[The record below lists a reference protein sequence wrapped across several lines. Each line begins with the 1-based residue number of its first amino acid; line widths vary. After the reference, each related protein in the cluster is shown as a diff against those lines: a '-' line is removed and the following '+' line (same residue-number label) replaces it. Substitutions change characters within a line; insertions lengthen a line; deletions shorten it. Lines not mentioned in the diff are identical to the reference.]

1 MRRFMLFL
9 KVPRKEG
16 ERVRKQ
22 LLEAGIISDE
32 YEILKDEANSLLMFP
47 VLAPFSGYPTV
58 ELEGA
63 KRPKEYKKLS
73 DALAEFLS
81 PKELE
86 MIISSFDIIG
96 DIAIM
101 EIPDTL
107 EPKERQIGEAL
118 LKVHKNLRTVLKKL
132 GPMEGEYRVRKV
144 KVIAGEERAETEYK
158 ENGVRMR
165 LDVSKVYFSVRL
177 AHERAR
183 IADLVRDGE
192 RVLVMFAG
200 VGPFAFAIAKKHPE
214 AQIVAVELNPE
225 AVKYMRESVAL
236 NKFANIEAIE
246 GDVRA
251 VPLQSHSFDRVIMP
265 LPKLAHE
272 FLDVAFRAVKNRGI
286 VHFYTITDIN
296 RPFAEALEKA
306 EAEAKKAGVS
316 VQAQSQRIVKPYSPA
331 MVQVVL
337 DLAVL
342 KQN

>member
-1 MRRFMLFL
+1 MLFL

-22 LLEAGIISDE
+22 LLEAGIVSDE
-32 YEILKDEANSLLMFP
+32 YEIVKDDANGLLLFP
-47 VLAPFSGYPTV
+47 VLAPFQNYQTV

-81 PKELE
+81 SIELE
-86 MIISSFDIIG
+86 EVVGSFDIIG
-96 DIAIM
+96 DIAIV
-101 EIPDTL
+101 EIPDAL
-107 EPKERQIGEAL
+107 EPQERKIGEAL
-118 LKVHKNLRTVLKKL
+118 LKVHKNLKTVLKKL

-144 KVIAGEERAETEYK
+144 RVIAGEERTVTEYR

-183 IADLVRDGE
+183 IAELVRDGE
-192 RVLVMFAG
+192 NILVMFAG

-214 AQIVAVELNPE
+214 TRIVAVELNPE

-236 NKFANIEAIE
+236 NKFTNIEAVE
-246 GDVRA
+246 GDA
-251 VPLQSHSFDRVIMP
+251 GKFALSCLTHSFDRIIMP

-272 FLDVAFRAVKNRGI
+272 FLDVAFRAVKDGGI
-286 VHFYTITDIN
+286 VHFYTIADIN
-296 RPFAEALEKA
+296 RPFAEAMEKA
-306 EAEAKKAGVS
+306 ETAAKKAGVK
-316 VQAQSQRIVKPYSPA
+316 VEAQSQRIVKPYSPA

-337 DLAVL
+337 DLVVS
-342 KQN
+342 KNQ